1 MNKMNYLIIL
11 LSLFA
16 LNCSNDK
23 SSPDPTD
30 DSDLNQVPDGHVT
43 IEYVGSDSD
52 FANPD
57 RGFYRYSA
65 TRASNYTFLSEEE
78 LKAYRNPTFS
88 QGANYK
94 TISTLIFR
102 YYILDDF
109 VNTSISEAFLDN
121 MQQDFDTARLAGV
134 KLIPRFTYTVSSNEG
149 DCEEGFICPPYGDA
163 SKEIIL
169 GHILQI
175 GPILTENTDVITC
188 LQLGFIGTWGENYY
202 TDFFGDASPNADQGR
217 LLNKNWEDRIAILR
231 AFLEVTPKDLMIQV
245 RYPQMKQRYVYGIN
259 ADTDVKALTD
269 SEAFT
274 ENDKAR
280 IGFHNDCLF
289 ASADDYGTYEDY
301 GNSSS
306 PRKTDI
312 QNLKPYFENDSKYVI
327 VGGETCSDG
336 YSPENDC
343 APTGIADVDLRAL
356 HYTYL
361 NANYNN
367 EVNND
372 WTDGGC
378 IEAIKRNLGYRF
390 TLKNATLP
398 KTIKAGEGFEVKI
411 TIENS
416 GYASPV
422 KARNVKLILRS
433 KIDATITS
441 FEFNTDV
448 RFWFDDVNLTE
459 TFTPENLTSGEYEVL
474 FHIDDT
480 YETLKGRPEYSI
492 RLSNENIWEA
502 STGYNSLNHIFAV
515 E

>member
-1 MNKMNYLIIL
+1 MKYLIIL
-11 LSLFA
+11 LSLLA
-16 LNCSNDK
+16 LNCNTDK
-23 SSPDPTD
+23 SPPDPAD
-30 DSDLNQVPDGHVT
+30 DPDPNPVQNGQVNID
-43 IEYVGSDSD
+43 YVVSDSD
-52 FANPD
+52 FPNPD
-57 RGFYRYSA
+57 RGFYRYSE
-65 TRASNYTFLSEEE
+65 TRVSNYSVLNEEE
-78 LKAYRNPTFS
+78 LKAYRSPTFS

-109 VNTSISEAFLDN
+109 VNTPISEAFLDN
-121 MQQDFDTARLAGV
+121 MQQDFDAARVAGV

-149 DCEEGFICPPYGDA
+149 DCGEGFICPPYGDA
-163 SKEIIL
+163 SKEVVL
-169 GHILQI
+169 GHIQQL
-175 GPILTENTDVITC
+175 GPILTDNADVINS

-202 TDFFGDASPNADQGR
+202 TDFFGDASSNDDQGK
-217 LLNKNWEDRIAILR
+217 LLDENWEDRIAILK
-231 AFLEVTPKDLMIQV
+231 AFLDVTPKDLMIQV

-259 ADTDVKALTD
+259 ADTDVAVLTE

-274 ENDKAR
+274 ETDKAR

-289 ASADDYGTYEDY
+289 ASPDDYGTYEDY

-343 APTGIADVDLRAL
+343 APAGIADIDLRAL

-378 IEAIKRNLGYRF
+378 MEAIKRNLGYRF
-390 TLKNATLP
+390 ALKNATLP
-398 KTIKAGEGFEVKI
+398 KTIKAGEPFEVKMA
-411 TIENS
+411 IENS

-422 KARNVKLILRS
+422 KARNVKLIFRS
-433 KIDATITS
+433 KTDATISS
-441 FEFNTDV
+441 FDFNTDV
-448 RFWFDDVNLTE
+448 RFWFDDVNLSE

-492 RLSNENIWEA
+492 RLANEDIWED
-502 STGYNSLNHIFAV
+502 STGYNSLNHTIV
-515 E
+515 VD